1 MPASPPPTA
10 PPPSGATDQ
19 PAAPQPVAPPAA
31 PGPGAPGYPPGGAR
45 QRAPSLRAAAG
56 LVGVATSLSRLLGLA
71 REIVF
76 GALFGA
82 SAGPAADAFTV
93 AFRIPNLLRD
103 LFAEG
108 ALSAAFVPTV
118 TRAFARGGDQAG
130 WHLASAV
137 FSAILVVVGGIAL
150 VGIVLSGPLAG
161 LLAPGFAAVPGK
173 LELTARLT
181 ALLWPFLPMVA
192 LAAAAMGLLNARGR
206 FFVPA
211 LAPALFNVGTIA
223 CALGLAPLAPGLGM
237 APIYAMAIGALVGG
251 AGQVLVQW
259 PALAAEGFRFRFT
272 PRFAAH
278 PGVREIARLMA
289 PATVG
294 LAATQI
300 NLAVTT
306 FLASGLVQGAVAWLG
321 YAFRIMY
328 LPIGL
333 FGVAVGTAAAP
344 AVARAAAA
352 GDRPGVVRTV
362 ADGLRLVAVLTL
374 PATAGL
380 LALAE
385 PIVALLYQRGA
396 FLPADTAATA
406 AALRAYA
413 LGLVAY
419 SAVKVVVPA
428 YYALGLPQVPVRISF
443 AAVALNVALSVA
455 LREPLGHVGLALAVS
470 VTATVNLIGLV
481 AGLRRRLGPLGLRRV
496 AAGVGLAFVASLLA
510 AAAAVAVFRL
520 LASGLPALPGGLP
533 RGLLDGLALAAA
545 IGAAAGL
552 YVLACTAFGLE
563 EAADLRRLARRLL
576 GRVGVKRPS

>member
-1 MPASPPPTA
+1 MPASDA
-10 PPPSGATDQ
+10 QALS
-19 PAAPQPVAPPAA
+19 APPAA
-31 PGPGAPGYPPGGAR
+31 PG
-45 QRAPSLRAAAG
+45 LRKAAG
-56 LVGVATSLSRLLGLA
+56 LVGAATSVSRVFGLA

-118 TRAFARGGDQAG
+118 TRAFTVEGPQAG
-130 WHLASAV
+130 WRLASAV
-137 FSAILVVVGGIAL
+137 FSAILVVVGGIAAL
-150 VGIVLSGPLAG
+150 GILLSEPLTR
-161 LLAPGFAAVPGK
+161 LFAPGFAAVPGK

-181 ALLWPFLPMVA
+181 AVMWPFLPLVA

-206 FFVPA
+206 FFLPA
-211 LAPALFNVGTIA
+211 LAPAFFNVGMIA
-223 CALGLAPLAPGLGM
+223 CALALVPLMPEFGL

-251 AGQVLVQW
+251 AGQFLVQW
-259 PALAAEGFRFRFT
+259 PALGAEGYRFRFT
-272 PRFAAH
+272 WRFAAH
-278 PGVREIARLMA
+278 PGVREVARLMA

-300 NLAVTT
+300 NLLVTT
-306 FLASGLVQGAVAWLG
+306 FLASGLMQGAVAWLG

-344 AVARAAAA
+344 AVARAAAL
-352 GDRPGVVRTV
+352 GDRAGVVRTV

-380 LALAE
+380 LVLTE
-385 PIVALLYQRGA
+385 PIVALLYERGA

-428 YYALGLPQVPVRISF
+428 YYALGLPRVPVQVSF
-443 AAVALNVALSVA
+443 AAVALNLVLSVV
-455 LREPLGHVGLALAVS
+455 LRKQFGHVGLALAVAA
-470 VTATVNLIGLV
+470 TATFNVVALV

-496 AAGVGLAFVASLLA
+496 AAGAGLALVASA
-510 AAAAVAVFRL
+510 ITAGVALVAFRL
-520 LASGLPALPGGLP
+520 LGSGLTALLQVGPAGGSRRVAEGAALLGSI
-533 RGLLDGLALAAA
+533 GL
-545 IGAAAGL
+545 AAGL
-552 YVLACTAFGLE
+552 YVLLCTAFRLDE
-563 EAADLRRLARRLL
+563 VAELRRLGRRLL
-576 GRVGVKRPS
+576 ARVGVTRPS